1 MTPRLRGLLA
11 LNIAASSPDVT
22 MLVNSLNQVHGPLG
36 LNEAVLRWTMAAF
49 GAGSLTVTLALP
61 RLLACH
67 LSFVRMVGDTVL
79 PGRGT

>member
-1 MTPRLRGLLA
+1 
-11 LNIAASSPDVT
+11 
-22 MLVNSLNQVHGPLG
+22 MLVNSVIQVHGPLG
-36 LNEAVLRWTMAAF
+36 LNEAVLRSTMGAF
-49 GAGSLTVTLALP
+49 GAESLTVTLALP